1 MTVDILLSAYNGGLY
16 LPEQLRSLQAQTH
29 RDWRLW
35 VRDDGSTDNTREL
48 VESASAD
55 DERIWLLPD
64 TGARRGA
71 KGGFSWLLE
80 RISDDAR
87 YIMFCDQDDVWLSG
101 KIEKT
106 LDAMRAAEADQ
117 DPNCPILVHSDLHVA
132 DAQLALIAD
141 SLWRY
146 QGISPKATGLDALC
160 IRNVVTG
167 CTAMINRPLRD
178 RAVPIPA
185 EAIMHDWWLAL
196 VASGLGRIVHLPTPT
211 LLYRQHR
218 TNTVGAKRDIATAAP
233 LLRKAAFSYNQ
244 VSERTRLVRAAGEQA
259 QALLERYQH
268 GLPPEARV
276 LLAGVVQ
283 HLRLRGRLPERPRR
297 ERLRL
302 IRAEM
307 RSGRYHRLANGFSS
321 AVRDLLL

>member
-1 MTVDILLSAYNGGLY
+1 MTVDILLSTYNGGLY
-16 LPEQLRSLQAQTH
+16 LPEQLQSLQAQTH

-35 VRDDGSTDNTREL
+35 VRDDGSTDNTRGL
-48 VESASAD
+48 VQSAAGD
-55 DERIWLLPD
+55 DDRIRLLPD
-64 TGARRGA
+64 SGDRRGA
-71 KGGFSWLLE
+71 KGGFGWLLE
-80 RISDDAR
+80 QLSDDAR

-101 KIEKT
+101 KIEQT
-106 LDAMRAAEADQ
+106 LYAMQAAEAYE
-117 DPNCPILVHSDLHVA
+117 DPSCPILVHSDVHVA

-146 QGISPKATGLDALC
+146 QGITPETSGLDALC

-178 RAVPIPA
+178 RSVPIPL

-211 LLYRQHR
+211 VLYRQHR
-218 TNTVGAKRDIATAAP
+218 SNTVGAKRDVVTAAP
-233 LLRKAAFSYNQ
+233 LLRKAAFSFNH

-259 QALLERYQH
+259 HVLMERYQDV
-268 GLPPEARV
+268 LPREARA
-276 LLAGVVQ
+276 LLTGVVQ
-283 HLRLRGRLPERPRR
+283 HLRLRGKLLERPRL

-307 RSGRYHRLANGFSS
+307 RSGRYHRLGNGLSS